1 MFQLILSIKLLRLE
15 TTFVKLLKWFTDNQM
30 KANQDKCHLIMSKNE
45 NVSMYNAPFEIKN
58 TNCEKVLGIKADRR
72 LNFCEHFDDIIK
84 KASRKIYALSR
95 IIPFMNISKKRIL
108 MSSFFN
114 SQSNYCLLVWMF
126 HSRLINSKI
135 NRLHERVLRIV
146 FSDFK
151 SSFENLLEKD
161 GVVPI
166 HIKNLQIFAT
176 EMFQISKKMLLGIGS
191 QRTAHAGYVKHL
203 LEMFDLF
210 SLLVWY

>member
-1 MFQLILSIKLLRLE
+1 
-15 TTFVKLLKWFTDNQM
+15 M
-30 KANQDKCHLIMSKNE
+30 KANQDQCHLIISKNE

-58 TNCEKVLGIKADRR
+58 TICEKLLGIKADRR
-72 LNFCEHFDDIIK
+72 LNFCEHFDGIIK
-84 KASRKIYALSR
+84 NASRKINVLSR
-95 IIPFMNISKKRIL
+95 IIPSMNISKKHIL

-114 SQSNYCLLVWMF
+114 SQFKYCPLVWMF

-135 NRLHERVLRIV
+135 NRLHESVLRIV

-166 HIKNLQIFAT
+166 HTKNLQILAT

-191 QRTAHAGYVKHL
+191 QTTVHAGYEKHL
-203 LEMFDLF
+203 LEMFNLF
-210 SLLVWY
+210 NLLVWY

>member
-1 MFQLILSIKLLRLE
+1 
-15 TTFVKLLKWFTDNQM
+15 M
-30 KANQDKCHLIMSKNE
+30 KANQDQCHLIISKNE

-58 TNCEKVLGIKADRR
+58 TICEKLLGIKADRR
-72 LNFCEHFDDIIK
+72 LNFCEHFDGIIK
-84 KASRKIYALSR
+84 KSSRKINVLPR
-95 IIPFMNISKKRIL
+95 IIPF

-114 SQSNYCLLVWMF
+114 SQFKYCPLVWMF

-203 LEMFDLF
+203 LEMFGLF